1 MGSTLYNKD
10 QILFKTSNLNGTAV
24 RVWNNLVFNPNNVTN
39 QENNVNPLL
48 PKFFHNPSLRQV
60 QDDQPDE
67 NKMDHYLKKEIE
79 EYRSGDKKINYNSK
93 KDVMIKM
100 LIDELER

>member
-1 MGSTLYNKD
+1 
-10 QILFKTSNLNGTAV
+10 
-24 RVWNNLVFNPNNVTN
+24 
-39 QENNVNPLL
+39 
-48 PKFFHNPSLRQV
+48 
-60 QDDQPDE
+60 
-67 NKMDHYLKKEIE
+67 MDHYLKKEIE